1 MLLATPLA
9 AATIGIYVNNN
20 AGTTVSVIDP
30 ATNKVVQVIGGVE
43 VPEAIGS
50 SLDGSRLFITSGS
63 DDVLAVVDRKTGK
76 HIKKVPLSGNPNDLA
91 VTKDG
96 KRVLVCIHSA
106 PPGLDVI
113 DTTSLEK
120 IKTIPTKALLH
131 DIVVTGDGKYAVG
144 GSRSGVVVFDL
155 KSDQIAWE
163 IPFEHSVAPMAIE
176 SAPDG
181 TARRLFVQLQEVVG
195 FVIVDFAKRQE
206 VTRMML
212 PDQSTAFGRAH
223 SHGMGVAPD
232 GKTLW
237 VASTGS
243 NSVFSYSLPELKL
256 LGRVYLPSLK
266 LPGNAVMGA
275 GPEWITFTPDSKTV
289 YVSNGALRSVSA
301 IDVRTLKEVT
311 RIPVGE
317 VPDRIATLVTP

>member
-1 MLLATPLA
+1 MDMRRYLIRLSHLCMLLATPLA

-50 SLDGSRLFITSGS
+50 SLDGSRLFITSGR
-63 DDVLAVVDRKTGK
+63 DDVLAFVDRKTGK

-163 IPFEHSVAPMAIE
+163 
-176 SAPDG
+176 
-181 TARRLFVQLQEVVG
+181 
-195 FVIVDFAKRQE
+195 
-206 VTRMML
+206 
-212 PDQSTAFGRAH
+212 
-223 SHGMGVAPD
+223 
-232 GKTLW
+232 
-237 VASTGS
+237 
-243 NSVFSYSLPELKL
+243 
-256 LGRVYLPSLK
+256 
-266 LPGNAVMGA
+266 
-275 GPEWITFTPDSKTV
+275 
-289 YVSNGALRSVSA
+289 
-301 IDVRTLKEVT
+301 
-311 RIPVGE
+311 
-317 VPDRIATLVTP
+317 